1 MWFHTLK
8 IYEFDQSKCIFLGSQ
23 FLKSTKSVMTLK
35 RNFRLRLKKLD
46 PNLIK
51 TAKITTFQFGSSTTI
66 HGIAYIFDQGIQACD
81 RLLWLILVC
90 FGAGLAIHMSH
101 EAWTDWKSRFYKVKS
116 KEMSCFKIG

>member
-1 MWFHTLK
+1 MT
-8 IYEFDQSKCIFLGSQ
+8 SKR
-23 FLKSTKSVMTLK
+23 
-35 RNFRLRLKKLD
+35 RNFRFRSKKLD

-90 FGAGLAIHMSH
+90 FGTGLAIHMSH
-101 EAWTDWKSRFYKVKS
+101 EAWTDWKSRFYEV
-116 KEMSCFKIG
+116 ESCFKIGQIIFE

>member
-1 MWFHTLK
+1 MT
-8 IYEFDQSKCIFLGSQ
+8 SKRS
-23 FLKSTKSVMTLK
+23 
-35 RNFRLRLKKLD
+35 FRFRSKKLD

-101 EAWTDWKSRFYKVKS
+101 EAWTDWKSRFYEVES
-116 KEMSCFKIG
+116 KKRSCFKISRIIFEGNVL

>member
-101 EAWTDWKSRFYKVKS
+101 EAWTDWKSRFYEVVLRDA
-116 KEMSCFKIG
+116 MF